1 MFHSGVSIVDFE
13 QANVWGGL
21 FVCELVILHFISSF
35 NNSELWPCAR
45 SSPIPGGKY
54 LFKVNNRNT
63 RTKCEICLKLTAKPP
78 ENVIEVFQVSLLLI
92 LVSFHTLL

>member
-13 QANVWGGL
+13 QANVGGGGGVGL

-35 NNSELWPCAR
+35 NNSELWPNAR
-45 SSPIPGGKY
+45 SNPIPGGKY

-78 ENVIEVFQVSLLLI
+78 E
-92 LVSFHTLL
+92 